1 MKLIL
6 FDIDGT
12 LVDTG
17 GAGSRALN
25 LVFEEIF
32 SIKDAFKG
40 INMSGK
46 TDTQII
52 KEGLK
57 VHNLLCDDKI
67 ITNIIELYLK
77 TLSRE
82 INNDRKRT
90 MPGVKEAL
98 HALSYNNNSYYLG
111 LLTGNIEQGA
121 RIKLSVF
128 DLNQYF
134 PFGAFG
140 SDDEDRN
147 KLLPYATKRFQ
158 LIHSREIDYGNCIIV
173 GDTPRD
179 IDCAKPYGAYCI
191 AVATGYYSSSRLK
204 DAGADAVMEDLSDTE
219 QFIRILNRLF
229 D

>member
-17 GAGSRALN
+17 RAGSRSLDI
-25 LVFEEIF
+25 VFMEYF
-32 SIKDAFKG
+32 SIENAFKN
-40 INMSGK
+40 INMAGK

-52 KEGLK
+52 REGLAA
-57 VHNLLCDDKI
+57 HNLHSDSNVI
-67 ITNIIELYLK
+67 VELADLYIK

-82 INNDRKRT
+82 INNNRKRT

-98 HALSYNNNSYYLG
+98 QILSNENGSFCLG
-111 LLTGNIEQGA
+111 LLTGNMEQGA
-121 RIKLSVF
+121 RIKLGAF
-128 DLNQYF
+128 DLNKYF

-147 KLLPYATKRFQ
+147 KLLPYAIRRFDE
-158 LIHSREIDYGNCIIV
+158 LYKKAVEFSDCVVI

-179 IDCAKPYGAYCI
+179 IDCAKPYGAFCI
-191 AVATGYYSSSRLK
+191 AVATGPYSTETLQ
-204 DAGADAVMEDLSDTE
+204 DAGADIVMQDLSDTKALINSLE
-219 QFIRILNRLF
+219 RFF
-229 D
+229 K

>member
-17 GAGSRALN
+17 GAGSRALDI
-25 LVFEEIF
+25 VFMEYF
-32 SIKDAFKG
+32 SIKNAFRD

-52 KEGLK
+52 KEGLTA
-57 VHNLLCDDKI
+57 HNLPLDNRYIADI
-67 ITNIIELYLK
+67 VVLYLK

-90 MPGVKEAL
+90 MPGVREAL
-98 HALSYNNNSYYLG
+98 SALTNDNGSYYLG

-121 RIKLSVF
+121 RIKLSPF
-128 DLNQYF
+128 DLNKYF

-147 KLLPYATKRFQ
+147 KLLPYATKRFS
-158 LIHSREIDYGNCIIV
+158 LIYNKEIDFTNCIIV

-191 AVATGYYSSSRLK
+191 AVATGYYSTSRLR
-204 DAGADAVMEDLSDTE
+204 DAGADVVMEDLSDTE
-219 QFIRILNRLF
+219 EFIKSLKRLF
-229 D
+229 E